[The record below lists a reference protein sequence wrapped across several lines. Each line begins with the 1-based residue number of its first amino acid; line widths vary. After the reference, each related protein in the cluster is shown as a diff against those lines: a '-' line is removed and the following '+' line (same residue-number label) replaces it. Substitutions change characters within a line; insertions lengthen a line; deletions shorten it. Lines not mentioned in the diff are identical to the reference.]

1 MSIGFWQ
8 VVLILLVIFLLF
20 GAKRL
25 PTMMSD
31 LAKGI
36 KAFKTGLGEEEEVP
50 VRSPQKKKALPK
62 KTPPKKSTPS
72 KKAKK

>member
-36 KAFKTGLGEEEEVP
+36 KAFKKGLGEEEGASTRP
-50 VRSPQKKKALPK
+50 TPKKKALPK
-62 KTPPKKSTPS
+62 KSPPS